1 MIVHSIPVQA
11 STAAL
16 TDLAEHIPPTVP
28 IVSTSKGLHTET
40 LQVMSDLIPAALG
53 RDQPTA
59 LFSGPTF
66 ARELLEGWPT
76 GAVAACRDE
85 DVAVAVAQAFASP
98 SLRVW
103 TTTDVVGV
111 EVGGALKN
119 VYAIASGV
127 LEGLGLGYNTTALL
141 VTRAVA
147 EMNALA
153 VAMGSQQTTL
163 AGLSGVGD
171 LMLTCFGSLS
181 RNRSVGV
188 KLGQGATIDEV
199 LASMNE
205 AAEGVATTPAAM
217 ALARKHGVDV
227 PIITAM
233 DGIIKGTLSPTEAV
247 MGLMKLGPV
256 DAEVIF
262 DTQRRLPV
270 SRES

>member
-1 MIVHSIPVQA
+1 MVILNSVVPPCRPLCLQEYIPA
-11 STAAL
+11 
-16 TDLAEHIPPTVP
+16 DVP
-28 IVSTSKGLHTET
+28 IISTSKGLHTET
-40 LQVMSDLIPAALG
+40 LQVMSDLIPEALG

-66 ARELLEGWPT
+66 AKELLEGWPT
-76 GAVAACRDE
+76 GAVAASRDE
-85 DVAVAVAQAFASP
+85 ALAKAVAQLFASAHV
-98 SLRVW
+98 RVW

-127 LEGLGLGYNTTALL
+127 LEGLGLGYKTTALL

-153 VAMGSQQTTL
+153 VAMGSRQATL

-188 KLGQGATIDEV
+188 KLGQGMSLQEV
-199 LASMNE
+199 LDSMSE
-205 AAEGVATTPAAM
+205 AAEGVATTPAAL
-217 ALARKHGVDV
+217 ALAKRHGVDV
-227 PIITAM
+227 PIIEAM
-233 DGIIKGTLSPTEAV
+233 AGVLAGSVTPTEAV
-247 MGLMKLGPV
+247 MGLMRLGPV
-256 DAEVIF
+256 QGEVIF
-262 DTQRRLPV
+262 DMGRQLPIV
-270 SRES
+270 AES

>member
-1 MIVHSIPVQA
+1 M
-11 STAAL
+11 
-16 TDLAEHIPPTVP
+16 P

-40 LQVMSDLIPAALG
+40 LQVMSDLIPEALD

-66 ARELLEGWPT
+66 AKELLEGWPT

-85 DVAVAVAQAFASP
+85 AIAVEVAQAFASS

-153 VAMGSQQTTL
+153 VAMGSQQATL

-188 KLGQGATIDEV
+188 KLGQGQSIEEV
-199 LASMNE
+199 LAGMSE
-205 AAEGVATTPAAM
+205 AAEGVATTPAAL
-217 ALARKHGVDV
+217 ALAKRHDVDV
-227 PIITAM
+227 PIIEAM
-233 DGIIKGTLSPTEAV
+233 DAVLKGSISPTEAV
-247 MGLMKLGPV
+247 MGLMRLGPV

-262 DTQRRLPV
+262 DIHRKLPV
-270 SRES
+270 AREG

>member
-1 MIVHSIPVQA
+1 MQELIP
-11 STAAL
+11 S
-16 TDLAEHIPPTVP
+16 DVP
-28 IVSTSKGLHTET
+28 IISTSKGLHTET
-40 LQVMSDLIPAALG
+40 LQVMSELIPEALG

-66 ARELLEGWPT
+66 AKELLEGWPT
-76 GAVAACRDE
+76 GAVAASKDE
-85 DVAVAVAQAFASP
+85 ALARAVAQLFASAHV
-98 SLRVW
+98 RVW

-147 EMNALA
+147 EMNTLA
-153 VAMGSQQTTL
+153 VAMGSQQATL

-188 KLGQGATIDEV
+188 KLGQGMSLEEA
-199 LASMNE
+199 LASMSE
-205 AAEGVATTPAAM
+205 AAEGVATTPAAL
-217 ALARKHGVDV
+217 ALAQRHGVDV
-227 PIITAM
+227 PIIEAM
-233 DGIIKGTLSPTEAV
+233 AGVLQGSVTPTEAV
-247 MGLMKLGPV
+247 MGLMRLGPV
-256 DAEVIF
+256 EGEVIF
-262 DTQRRLPV
+262 DMGRQLPIAPE
-270 SRES
+270 R